1 MLISADTVPASNS
14 PAEEPVP
21 NTELTSET
29 GGLLAVLA
37 DSTLMLGVVYGR
49 SVLTVWFSQVRWAY
63 SPLNAWVFN
72 PNNNVKNV
80 YL

>member
-37 DSTLMLGVVYGR
+37 KLNAHVRR
-49 SVLTVWFSQVRWAY
+49 SVQTVWFSHARWAY

-72 PNNNVKNV
+72 PNNNVKKMFIFKV
-80 YL
+80 

>member
-29 GGLLAVLA
+29 GGLLAVLV
-37 DSTLMLGVVYGR
+37 DSTLMLGVVFRQHGFLMR
-49 SVLTVWFSQVRWAY
+49 GGHIAH
-63 SPLNAWVFN
+63 
-72 PNNNVKNV
+72 
-80 YL
+80 